1 LLGVTDEH
9 SEQGSDGGL
18 TVARM
23 AERTGV
29 SAHTL
34 RYYERAGLI
43 RPVRRSAGNHRRYQ
57 PEDVEWLRFLLR
69 LRETG
74 MPISRMRRYA
84 ELREEGASTL
94 RARMGMLADH
104 HEHLRAQIAV
114 LADHERALE
123 AKVVAYEELIEAHG
137 GQGREGSAGH
147 AGREGPGEASQGER
161 SRTVPGGVRGR

>member
-1 LLGVTDEH
+1 MTDEH
-9 SEQGSDGGL
+9 GDQGFDGGL
-18 TVARM
+18 DGGLDGGMTVARM

-84 ELREEGASTL
+84 ELREEGEGTL
-94 RARMGMLADH
+94 RARMDMLADH
-104 HEHLRAQIAV
+104 HEHLRTQIAV
-114 LADHERALE
+114 LTDHERALKT
-123 AKVVAYEELIEAHG
+123 KVAAYEKLIEA
-137 GQGREGSAGH
+137 QEGRADQEE
-147 AGREGPGEASQGER
+147 RE
-161 SRTVPGGVRGR
+161 V

>member
-1 LLGVTDEH
+1 MLRVTDEH
-9 SEQGSDGGL
+9 PDPGSDGGL

-29 SAHTL
+29 SAHML

-43 RPVRRSAGNHRRYQ
+43 RPVRRSTGNHRRYQ

-84 ELREEGASTL
+84 ELRAEGASTL
-94 RARMGMLADH
+94 RARMDMLADH
-104 HEHLRAQIAV
+104 HEHLRARIAA
-114 LADHERALE
+114 LTDHERALKT
-123 AKVVAYEELIEAHG
+123 KVAAYEELIRAH
-137 GQGREGSAGH
+137 EGYRKA
-147 AGREGPGEASQGER
+147 E
-161 SRTVPGGVRGR
+161 